1 MTSSHE
7 GLPMTLIEAQQYG
20 CVPIAYNSFSSASKI
35 IANNYNGILIK
46 PFKQRSY
53 SHELQKLMKDE
64 NKRAQMAENE
74 REFIRRFDVNK
85 IIKDWIQLFE
95 KI

>member
-7 GLPMTLIEAQQYG
+7 GFPMTLIEAQQYG

-35 IANNYNGILIK
+35 IVNNYNGILIK

-64 NKRAQMAENE
+64 NKRAQMALNG
-74 REFIRRFDVNK
+74 REFIRKFDISN
-85 IIKDWIQLFE
+85 IINAWTLLFE